1 MALQSVWFF
10 TGLPSDIIKSL
21 EKDLENHFDDDDM
34 GDSKLIN
41 DVLDKNIRKSKNT
54 WIPTTHWITGWL
66 WHYVMVANRN
76 NFLYDISHIESE
88 YMQYASYGVGEYYH
102 WHTDSSIAVH
112 YKPKFQ
118 TSARESTKDDNYLRE
133 RTSIENEL
141 VRKISFS
148 LQLSDPDDYE
158 GGNIQFIDES
168 DKSYIAPRKKGS
180 LILFDSR
187 TKHRVCKVRSGVRKS
202 IVGWVVGPRWK

>member
-1 MALQSVWFF
+1 MALQSVWFL
-10 TGLPSDIIKSL
+10 TGLPSDIINSL
-21 EKDLENHFDDDDM
+21 EKDLENHFDDEM

-41 DVLDKNIRKSKNT
+41 DVLDEDIRKSKNT

-66 WHYVMVANRN
+66 WHYVQAANRN
-76 NFLYDISHIESE
+76 NFLYDISFIESE
-88 YMQYASYGVGEYYH
+88 SMQFARYGVGEYYH
-102 WHTDSSIAVH
+102 WHSDTSIPVQ
-112 YKPKFQ
+112 YKPQIQ
-118 TSARESTKDDNYLRE
+118 TSAKESTTDDNYLRE
-133 RTSIENEL
+133 RAAIENEL

-168 DKSYIAPRKKGS
+168 NQNYIAPRQKGS
-180 LILFDSR
+180 LIIFDSR

-202 IVGWVVGPRWK
+202 IVGWVLGPRWK

>member
-1 MALQSVWFF
+1 MALQSVWFL
-10 TGLPSDIIKSL
+10 TGLPSDIINSL
-21 EKDLENHFDDDDM
+21 EKDLEKHFGDM

-41 DVLDKNIRKSKNT
+41 DVLDKGIRKSKNT

-66 WHYVMVANRN
+66 WHYVEMANRN
-76 NFLYDISHIESE
+76 NFLYDLSFIESE
-88 YMQYASYGVGEYYH
+88 SMQYARYGVGEYYH
-102 WHTDSSIAVH
+102 WHSDTSIPVQ
-112 YKPKFQ
+112 YKPKIQ
-118 TSARESTKDDNYLRE
+118 ISANDSTTDDNYLRQ
-133 RTSIENEL
+133 RAAIKNEL

-168 DKSYIAPRKKGS
+168 NKNYIAPRQKGS
-180 LILFDSR
+180 LIIFDSR

>member
-10 TGLPSDIIKSL
+10 TGLPSDIISSL
-21 EKDLENHFDDDDM
+21 EKDLEKHFDDM

-41 DVLDKNIRKSKNT
+41 DVLDKGIRKSKNT

-66 WHYVMVANRN
+66 WHYVEMANRN
-76 NFLYDISHIESE
+76 NFLYDLSFIESE
-88 YMQYASYGVGEYYH
+88 SMQYARYGVGEYYH
-102 WHTDSSIAVH
+102 WHSDTSIPVQ
-112 YKPKFQ
+112 YKPQ
-118 TSARESTKDDNYLRE
+118 IQISANDSTTDDNYLRE
-133 RTSIENEL
+133 RAAIKNEL

-168 DKSYIAPRKKGS
+168 NKNYIAPRQKGS
-180 LILFDSR
+180 LIIFDSR

>member
-10 TGLPSDIIKSL
+10 TGLPSDIINSL
-21 EKDLENHFDDDDM
+21 EKDLENNFDDDM

-41 DVLDKNIRKSKNT
+41 DVLNKNVRKSKNT
-54 WIPTTHWITGWL
+54 WIPTHHWIAGWL
-66 WHYVMVANRN
+66 WHYVEMANRN
-76 NFLYDISHIESE
+76 NFLYDISFIESE
-88 YMQYASYGVGEYYH
+88 SMQYASYGVGEYYH
-102 WHTDSSIAVH
+102 WHTDSSIPVQ
-112 YKPKFQ
+112 YKPQIQ

-133 RTSIENEL
+133 RTAIENEL

-148 LQLSDPDDYE
+148 LQLSDADDYE

-168 DKSYIAPRKKGS
+168 NKNYIAPRQKGS
-180 LILFDSR
+180 LIIFDPR

>member
-21 EKDLENHFDDDDM
+21 EKDLENHFDDDM

-54 WIPTTHWITGWL
+54 WIPTHHWITGWL
-66 WHYVMVANRN
+66 WHYVEMANRN
-76 NFLYDISHIESE
+76 NFLYDISYIESE
-88 YMQYASYGVGEYYH
+88 SMQYASYGVGEYYH

-112 YKPKFQ
+112 YKPQFQ

-168 DKSYIAPRKKGS
+168 NKNYIAPRQKGS
-180 LILFDSR
+180 LIIFDSR

>member
-1 MALQSVWFF
+1 MALQSVWCF
-10 TGLPSDIIKSL
+10 TGLPSDIINSL
-21 EKDLENHFDDDDM
+21 EKDLEKHFDDM

-41 DVLDKNIRKSKNT
+41 DVLDEDIRKSKNT

-66 WHYVMVANRN
+66 WHYVQAANRN
-76 NFLYDISHIESE
+76 NFLYDISFIESE
-88 YMQYASYGVGEYYH
+88 SMQYASYGVGEYYH

-118 TSARESTKDDNYLRE
+118 TSARDSTKDDNYLRE
-133 RTSIENEL
+133 RRSIENEL

-168 DKSYIAPRKKGS
+168 NQNYIAPRQKGS

>member
-10 TGLPSDIIKSL
+10 TGLPSDVINSL
-21 EKDLENHFDDDDM
+21 EKDLESHFDNDM

-41 DVLDKNIRKSKNT
+41 DVLDKDIRKSKNT

-66 WHYVMVANRN
+66 WHYVQAANRN
-76 NFLYDISHIESE
+76 NFLYDISFIESE
-88 YMQYASYGVGEYYH
+88 SMQFARYGVGEYYH
-102 WHTDSSIAVH
+102 WHSDTSIPVQ
-112 YKPKFQ
+112 YKPQ
-118 TSARESTKDDNYLRE
+118 IQISATESTTNDNYLRE
-133 RTSIENEL
+133 RAAIKNEL

-168 DKSYIAPRKKGS
+168 NKNYIAPRQKGT
-180 LILFDSR
+180 LIIFDSR

-202 IVGWVVGPRWK
+202 IVGWVLGPRWK

>member
-10 TGLPSDIIKSL
+10 TGLPSDVINSL
-21 EKDLENHFDDDDM
+21 EKDLESHFDNDM

-41 DVLDKNIRKSKNT
+41 DVLDKDIRKSKNT

-66 WHYVMVANRN
+66 WHYVQAANRN
-76 NFLYDISHIESE
+76 NFLYDISFIESE
-88 YMQYASYGVGEYYH
+88 SMQFARYGVGEYYH
-102 WHTDSSIAVH
+102 WHSDTSIPVQ
-112 YKPKFQ
+112 YKPQ
-118 TSARESTKDDNYLRE
+118 IQISATESTTNDNYLRE
-133 RTSIENEL
+133 RAAIKNEL

-168 DKSYIAPRKKGS
+168 NKNYIAPRQKGS
-180 LILFDSR
+180 LIIFDSR

>member
-10 TGLPSDIIKSL
+10 TGLPSDIINSL
-21 EKDLENHFDDDDM
+21 EKDLENNFDDDM

-41 DVLDKNIRKSKNT
+41 DVLNKNVRKSKNT
-54 WIPTTHWITGWL
+54 WIPTHHWIAGWL
-66 WHYVMVANRN
+66 WHYVEMANRN
-76 NFLYDISHIESE
+76 NFLYDISFIESE
-88 YMQYASYGVGEYYH
+88 SMQYASYGVGEYYH
-102 WHTDSSIAVH
+102 WHTDSSIPVQ
-112 YKPKFQ
+112 YKPQIQ

-133 RTSIENEL
+133 RTAIENEL

-168 DKSYIAPRKKGS
+168 NKNYIAPRQKGS
-180 LILFDSR
+180 LIIFDSR

>member
-10 TGLPSDIIKSL
+10 TGLPSDVINSL
-21 EKDLENHFDDDDM
+21 EKDLESHFDNDM

-41 DVLDKNIRKSKNT
+41 DVLDKDIRKSKNT

-66 WHYVMVANRN
+66 WHYVQTANRN
-76 NFLYDISHIESE
+76 NFLYDISFIESE
-88 YMQYASYGVGEYYH
+88 SMQFARYGVGEYYH
-102 WHTDSSIAVH
+102 WHSDTSIPVQ
-112 YKPKFQ
+112 YKPQ
-118 TSARESTKDDNYLRE
+118 IQISATESTTNDNYLRE
-133 RTSIENEL
+133 RAAIKNEL

-168 DKSYIAPRKKGS
+168 NKNYIAPRQKGT
-180 LILFDSR
+180 LIIFDSR

-202 IVGWVVGPRWK
+202 IVGWVLGPRWK

>member
-1 MALQSVWFF
+1 MALQSVWFS
-10 TGLPSDIIKSL
+10 TGLPSDIINSL
-21 EKDLENHFDDDDM
+21 EKDLEKHFDDM

-41 DVLDKNIRKSKNT
+41 NVLDEDIRKSKNT

-66 WHYVMVANRN
+66 WHYVQAANRN
-76 NFLYDISHIESE
+76 NFLYDISFIESE
-88 YMQYASYGVGEYYH
+88 SMQYASYGVGEYYH

-133 RTSIENEL
+133 RTAVENEL

-168 DKSYIAPRKKGS
+168 NKNYIAPRQKGT
-180 LILFDSR
+180 LIIFDSR

-202 IVGWVVGPRWK
+202 IVGWVLGPRWK

>member
-10 TGLPSDIIKSL
+10 TGLPSDIINSL
-21 EKDLENHFDDDDM
+21 EKDLENHFDDEM

-41 DVLDKNIRKSKNT
+41 DVLNKNIRKSKNT
-54 WIPTTHWITGWL
+54 WIPTHHWITGWL
-66 WHYVMVANRN
+66 WHYVEMANRN
-76 NFLYDISHIESE
+76 NFLYDISFIESE
-88 YMQYASYGVGEYYH
+88 SMQYASYGVGEYYH
-102 WHTDSSIAVH
+102 WHTDSSIPVQ
-112 YKPKFQ
+112 YKPQFQ

-133 RTSIENEL
+133 RTAIENEL

-168 DKSYIAPRKKGS
+168 NKNYIAPRQKGS
-180 LILFDSR
+180 LIIFDSR
-187 TKHRVCKVRSGVRKS
+187 TKHCVCKVRSGVRKS

>member
-21 EKDLENHFDDDDM
+21 EKDLENHFDDDM

-54 WIPTTHWITGWL
+54 WIPTNHWIAGWL
-66 WHYVMVANRN
+66 WHYVQMANRN
-76 NFLYDISHIESE
+76 NFLYDISYIESE
-88 YMQYASYGVGEYYH
+88 SMQYASYGVGEYYH
-102 WHTDSSIAVH
+102 WHTDSSIPVQ
-112 YKPKFQ
+112 YKPQIQ

-133 RTSIENEL
+133 RTAIKNEL

-168 DKSYIAPRKKGS
+168 DKSYIAPRQKGS
-180 LILFDSR
+180 LIIFDSR

>member
-10 TGLPSDIIKSL
+10 TGLPSDIINSL
-21 EKDLENHFDDDDM
+21 EKDLEKHFDDM

-41 DVLDKNIRKSKNT
+41 NVLDEDIRKSKNT

-66 WHYVMVANRN
+66 WHYVEMANRN
-76 NFLYDISHIESE
+76 NFLYDISFIESE
-88 YMQYASYGVGEYYH
+88 SMQYASYGVGEYYH
-102 WHTDSSIAVH
+102 WHTDSSIPVQ
-112 YKPKFQ
+112 YKPQFQ

-133 RTSIENEL
+133 RTAIENEL

-168 DKSYIAPRKKGS
+168 DKSYIAPRQKGS
-180 LILFDSR
+180 LIIFDSR

>member
-10 TGLPSDIIKSL
+10 TGLPSDIINSL
-21 EKDLENHFDDDDM
+21 EKDLEKHFDDM

-41 DVLDKNIRKSKNT
+41 DVLDEDIRKSKNT

-66 WHYVMVANRN
+66 WHYVQAANRN
-76 NFLYDISHIESE
+76 NFLYDISFIESE
-88 YMQYASYGVGEYYH
+88 SMQYASYGVGEYYH

-133 RTSIENEL
+133 RTAIENEL

-180 LILFDSR
+180 LIIFDSR